1 MKKIYSLLLLT
12 VVILCSC
19 DNNDDNS
26 PIIDSTTVVL
36 NLQGKL
42 DKPESEFTGVF
53 KNEPVG
59 TYSYKNTFVDQTG
72 YFVFDNYTASSLS
85 FGGGFT
91 YTNKTDTTTLNYTN
105 NSAIIGTGKNSA
117 TYMTVNPSAYAT
129 DNFHFAG
136 NASHIIK
143 GMYVTNSTYA
153 YLAMKNGFN
162 GAKKFV
168 AGNWFKLTATGLD
181 EKGNTTGTAEIYL
194 ADYRDG
200 KNIMLNKWTW
210 FDLSALGKVAE
221 VKFSMSST
229 DNDPVWGMNTPA
241 YFCMDGIT
249 IEL

>member
-19 DNNDDNS
+19 DSNDDNS
-26 PIIDSTTVVL
+26 SVIDSSTVVL

-42 DKPESEFTGVF
+42 STPESEFIGVY
-53 KNEPVG
+53 KGDPAV

-72 YFVFDNYTASSLS
+72 YFVFDNYTSSYLT

-91 YTNKTDTTTLNYTN
+91 YINKTDKTTAGYTN
-105 NSAIIGTGKNSA
+105 NSAITGTGKLSA
-117 TYMTVNPSAYAT
+117 TYMTVNPSEYST
-129 DNFHFAG
+129 DKFHFAG
-136 NASHIIK
+136 NQSHTVK

-153 YLAMKNGFN
+153 YLSMQNGDTS
-162 GAKKFV
+162 AKKFV
-168 AGNWFKLTATGLD
+168 AGDWFKLTVTGLD
-181 EKGNTTGTAEIYL
+181 EKGNTTGTVDFYL

-200 KNIMLNKWTW
+200 KKIMVDQWTW
-210 FDLSALGKVAE
+210 LDLSALGKVAE

-229 DNDPVWGMNTPA
+229 DTGKWGMNTPA
-241 YFCMDGIT
+241 YFCMDGFT

>member
-1 MKKIYSLLLLT
+1 MKKIYSLLLLS

-26 PIIDSTTVVL
+26 LIADSTTVVL

-42 DKPESEFTGVF
+42 DKPEAEFTGIYEGDPAV
-53 KNEPVG
+53 

-72 YFVFDNYTASSLS
+72 YFVFDNYTSSSLS

-91 YTNKTDTTTLNYTN
+91 YINKTDTTTLNYTN
-105 NSAIIGTGKNSA
+105 NSAITGTGKNSA
-117 TYMTVNPSAYAT
+117 TYMTVNPSAYST
-129 DNFHFAG
+129 DKFHFAG
-136 NASHIIK
+136 NTSHAIK

-153 YLAMKNGFN
+153 YLAMKKGFN

-168 AGNWFKLTATGLD
+168 TGDWFKLTATGLD
-181 EKGNTTGTAEIYL
+181 EKGSTTGTAEIYL

-200 KNIMLNKWTW
+200 KSIMINKWTW
-210 FDLSALGKVAE
+210 FNLSALGTAATVQ
-221 VKFSMSST
+221 FSMTST
-229 DNDPVWGMNTPA
+229 DNGQWGMNTPA